1 MIVFMLVYKL
11 KACDGIMVK
20 VDPKN
25 TSITCS
31 NCHRMDRKS
40 RKFQAEFHCVFCN
53 HQDNADHNASVNILE
68 AGRAFLAVEANSQGL
83 SVLKGR
89 GYSCRQAKAHQAL
102 ACGSVT

>member
-1 MIVFMLVYKL
+1 MTELWLRLTLKTPALRAVIVTVW
-11 KACDGIMVK
+11 IE
-20 VDPKN
+20 
-25 TSITCS
+25 
-31 NCHRMDRKS
+31 KS